1 MLAQTPA
8 DGAGTDDVRT
18 EHRFLE
24 GDARDMCALAA
35 GTVDLIVTSP
45 PYPMIAMWD
54 ARFSAMDGDVG
65 DALRQGDGA
74 TAFRLM
80 HTELDRTWA
89 ECARVL
95 RPGGIACINVGDAT
109 RSLGDGFRLWPNHA
123 RIIDGMA
130 RAGFTTLPDI
140 LWRKPTNAPN
150 KFLGSGMLPAGAY
163 VTYEH
168 EYILVFRRGGPRVFA
183 TAAERAA
190 RRRSAFFFEERNVW
204 FSDVWTDLRGTRQF
218 LGDPAERTRSA
229 AFPFELP
236 WRLIH
241 MFSVQGDLVLDPFA
255 GTGTTL
261 VAAAAAARG
270 SVGIE
275 LDGGLRAAG
284 LRALGEAPA
293 IGSER
298 IAARIAG
305 HTAFVAS
312 RMAAGRPPKHRSSR
326 YGFPVVT
333 GQEKDIRLLRP
344 VSATHRAPD
353 RVVAEHREVDLSAR
367 GDASDAAPLGPAG
380 AMHGNDAPKETC
392 DLFGTEV

>member
-1 MLAQTPA
+1 MLAQTPTDA
-8 DGAGTDDVRT
+8 LGTDDVRT
-18 EHRFLE
+18 EHRLLE

-54 ARFSAMDGDVG
+54 AMFSAMDGDIG
-65 DALRQGDGA
+65 DALRVGDGA

-80 HTELDRTWA
+80 HAGLDRTWA

-95 RPGGIACINVGDAT
+95 CPGGIACINVGDAT

-130 RAGFTTLPDI
+130 RAGFMTLPDI

-204 FSDVWTDLRGTRQF
+204 FSDIWTDLRGTRQF

-261 VAAAAAARG
+261 VAAAAAARR
-270 SVGIE
+270 SLGIE

-284 LRALGEAPA
+284 LRALGEVPA

-305 HTAFVAS
+305 HAAFVAS
-312 RMAAGRPPKHRSSR
+312 RVAAGRPPKHRSSR

-344 VSATHRAPD
+344 VSAIRRAAD
-353 RVVAEHREVDLSAR
+353 SVVVEHGEVDVP
-367 GDASDAAPLGPAG
+367 APAEAGNGVHLDPAG
-380 AMHGNDAPKETC
+380 AVRTNDAPTETC
-392 DLFGTEV
+392 DLFGTDL